1 MRLAVIMSVYK
12 NDNLEHL
19 KESINSLFNQTDQ
32 DFDIHIQLD
41 GWVPKDCEDYLLSL
55 TGQRFFVYK
64 RSENK
69 GLAQSLNDL
78 INRLQDLDYQFYA
91 RMDADDICFKDRFE
105 KQINYLKENKLDIVG
120 GQIVE
125 FGENIDDVISERIMP
140 TNHLEMVKLMK
151 IRSPFS
157 HPTIIL
163 RKEVIDKI
171 KGYNAAIFPEDY
183 DFFVRAYMSGCK
195 FGNVPDKVLWFRL
208 GKDSSAAIKR
218 RWGIKYAKNEF
229 KLYLHF
235 YHLGYYSVKDF
246 LKAVLTKI
254 PLRIMPF
261 FIFKFI
267 YFNVVRK

>member
-1 MRLAVIMSVYK
+1 MKLAVLMSVYK
-12 NDNLEHL
+12 NDNLLHL
-19 KESINSLFNQTDQ
+19 KESINSLLNQTYK

-41 GWVPKDCEDYLLSL
+41 GFIPKDCEDFLDSISGKN
-55 TGQRFFVYK
+55 TFIYK

-78 INRLQDLDYQFYA
+78 LERVQKLNYLFYA
-91 RMDADDICFKDRFE
+91 RMDADDICFSDRFE
-105 KQINYLKENKLDIVG
+105 KQISYLQNNNLDIVG
-120 GQIVE
+120 GQIIE
-125 FGENIDDVISERIMP
+125 FGENIDEVISERIMP
-140 TNHLEMVKLMK
+140 TSHEEMTRLMK

-171 KGYNAAIFPEDY
+171 KGYNASIFPEDY
-183 DFFVRAYMSGCK
+183 DFFVRAYMAGCK

-229 KLYLHF
+229 RLYLHF
-235 YHLGYYSVKDF
+235 YRMGYYSLKDF